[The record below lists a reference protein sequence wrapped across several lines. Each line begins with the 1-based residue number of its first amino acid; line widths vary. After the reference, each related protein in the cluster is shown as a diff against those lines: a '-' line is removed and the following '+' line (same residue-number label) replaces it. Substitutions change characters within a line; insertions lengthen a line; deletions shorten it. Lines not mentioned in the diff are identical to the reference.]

1 MGDTCYK
8 RVRVPEGVRDH
19 EIKNFRDSLAAE
31 FSAGT
36 RKAGAVIEKISPD
49 ASYDRVFALKVR
61 GTMNP
66 SQEAVIQ
73 QYSL

>member
-1 MGDTCYK
+1 MSDTCYK
-8 RVRVPEGVRDH
+8 RVRVPETVGDH
-19 EIKNFRDSLAAE
+19 EIKSFKCSFAAE
-31 FSAGT
+31 FAAGA

-49 ASYDRVFALKVR
+49 ASYERVFAVKVR
-61 GTMNP
+61 GAMNP